1 VRVELSR
8 PATSAD
14 GEPEVLGSATF
25 EGSEV
30 SLEPATEEAR
40 PLLERIFRR
49 TPVSIEDPSLLG
61 PAARGPVVL
70 QPGSLRWFRA
80 AAEARG
86 AAEGLASRFVPDG
99 TEAMGWDPAG
109 AYRPFVDAVERK
121 DRLG

>member
-1 VRVELSR
+1 MRVEISR
-8 PATSAD
+8 PSLDGA

-30 SLEPATEEAR
+30 RLEPANHEAE
-40 PLLERIFRR
+40 PVLKRIFRR
-49 TPVSIEDPSLLG
+49 TPVSIEDASLLG
-61 PAARGPVVL
+61 PVARGPVVL

-86 AAEGLASRFVPDG
+86 AVEGLTARFVPDG

-109 AYRPFVDAVERK
+109 AYRPFVEAVERR